1 MKNKIVIKGK
11 YAFET
16 AKRPPVQKKKETRDN
31 KENSARER
39 SAEFGGANNAPVVI
53 SLESTVGSC

>member
-1 MKNKIVIKGK
+1 MPLKQQRGHQYK
-11 YAFET
+11 
-16 AKRPPVQKKKETRDN
+16 KRKRKETRDN